1 MPENGQS
8 QAKNSADYTA
18 GVKVGRT
25 ADGGYVVLDVKR
37 FRGTPDQ
44 VEHAIVS
51 TAHEDGRS
59 TTVGLPKDPGQA
71 GAMQVLY
78 LTRKLAGFRVDSSP
92 ESGAKE
98 IRAMPVASQ
107 ANAGNLS
114 LLRAL
119 WNNQFLDELLTFP
132 VGRHD
137 DGVDAL
143 SRAFGMIIQPPPP
156 ARRCHI
162 PFMGR

>member
-1 MPENGQS
+1 
-8 QAKNSADYTA
+8 
-18 GVKVGRT
+18 
-25 ADGGYVVLDVKR
+25 
-37 FRGTPDQ
+37 
-44 VEHAIVS
+44 
-51 TAHEDGRS
+51 
-59 TTVGLPKDPGQA
+59 
-71 GAMQVLY
+71 MQVLY

-114 LLRAL
+114 LFRAL

-143 SRAFGMIIQPPPP
+143 SRAFSMLIVPSAP
-156 ARRCHI
+156 ARRLNL
-162 PFMGR
+162 PFMAR